1 MDILLTTGFVIA
13 VLAIVSTMISMF
25 ERRAFR
31 VRMLKEGRFLEWTE
45 IRNRLALGEG
55 AVVVCETSHEC
66 EVWWV
71 SNKSMLTLSP
81 RDMSVV
87 AFRTNC
93 PLGLDID
100 RIKDDTRSEAV
111 YSITELMVRQDA
123 SE

>member
-1 MDILLTTGFVIA
+1 MDILLTTAFVLA
-13 VLAIVSTMISMF
+13 VLAIVSTVNSML
-25 ERRAFR
+25 ERRSFR
-31 VRMLKEGRFLEWTE
+31 VRMLKEGRFLEWIE
-45 IRNRLALGEG
+45 IRNRLAHGEG
-55 AVVVCETSHEC
+55 ALVVCESSHEC

-71 SNKSMLTLSP
+71 SDKSMLTLSP

-93 PLGLDID
+93 PHGLDID

-111 YSITELMVRQDA
+111 YSISELMMRQDA